1 MKNSA
6 AQTIETSMVWPKSG
20 SRISGAMVSG
30 SRTNDRILA
39 GSAVGISARL
49 R

>member
-20 SRISGAMVSG
+20 CMMRGTIVTGNSSKARMRLGA
-30 SRTNDRILA
+30 
-39 GSAVGISARL
+39 AV
-49 R
+49 